1 MSLIL
6 SPQQALLIGLTYFL
20 ANTAFLGGLA
30 YFTTWRPLVN
40 GLIVGLI
47 LGDPFRGMF
56 IGAAINILYLG
67 YMSVGGTLGIGDGA
81 LAGVLGAAV
90 GVASHSLGLG
100 VVAGVAL
107 ASLGYQLLI
116 WRMKGASVIARWID
130 SAAER
135 GDVARMQWLNIGVAQ
150 AWLFAL
156 TVLPAA
162 ALALFATSGVR
173 WLTTTLPGPVMDG
186 LALGGR
192 LAPALGIALAL
203 KFVFSGRNIAFF
215 FGGAGAMAAGVPF
228 EALVGI
234 GIVAMIVWSS
244 EFRVPSPRQKVSSS
258 ESRVPSPEKDRLRAL
273 GTPNSE
279 LGTRNSLIKTFLL
292 WQCFSHSNY
301 SFERLQGSGLACA
314 LAPALR
320 SRGADALKRHGGFFN
335 TEVNFGAMIPAALL
349 RMELR
354 GADASDIEKTRQTLM
369 GIVAGYGDDMTQGAL
384 LPALLSAAIGLSL
397 SPWLG
402 AYAVG
407 GYVLLSGLAMLFIS
421 WRSFR
426 AGLLHERNAAT
437 ALLSNARLK
446 ALAASARSFTA
457 LALGALAANPAVLR
471 LPIPV
476 TEPGGFASVN
486 AAGAVTLTLVCYGLV
501 SKLGIKPTWI
511 FIGLLALAVL
521 FQIAQS
527 A

>member
-6 SPQQALLIGLTYFL
+6 SPLQALLIGLTYFL

-40 GLIVGLI
+40 GLLVGLI
-47 LGDPFRGMF
+47 LGDPIRGVT

-81 LAGVLGAAV
+81 LAGVLGTAV
-90 GVASHSLGLG
+90 GIAAHSLGLG

-116 WRMKGASVIARWID
+116 WRMKGDSVIARWID
-130 SAAER
+130 AAAER
-135 GDVARMQWLNIGVAQ
+135 GDVARMQWLNIGAAQ

-162 ALALFATSGVR
+162 VLAVLATSAVN
-173 WLTTTLPGPVMDG
+173 WMTTALPGPLMDG

-192 LAPALGIALAL
+192 LAPALGIALAI
-203 KFVFSGRNIAFF
+203 KFVFSGRNIAIF
-215 FGGAGAMAAGVPF
+215 FGGAVAIAAGAPF

-234 GIVAMIVWSS
+234 GIVAVIAAAIASP
-244 EFRVPSPRQKVSSS
+244 ERRVRGP
-258 ESRVPSPEKDRLRAL
+258 ESRVPSEREPSELRTPDSGL
-273 GTPNSE
+273 GT
-279 LGTRNSLIKTFLL
+279 FLR
-292 WQCFSHSNY
+292 WQFFSHSNY

-314 LAPALR
+314 LAPALHG
-320 SRGADALKRHGGFFN
+320 RGPDALKRHGGFFN
-335 TEVNFGAMIPAALL
+335 TEVNFGAMIPAILL
-349 RMELR
+349 RMEMA
-354 GADASDIEKTRQTLM
+354 GEVPAEINKTRQTLM
-369 GIVAGYGDDMTQGAL
+369 GIVAGYGDETTQGAL

-407 GYVLLSGLAMLFIS
+407 AYVLISGLAMLFIS

-426 AGLLHERNAAT
+426 AGFLRGRDAAT
-437 ALLSNARLK
+437 ALLSNAQLK
-446 ALAASARSFTA
+446 AVATSARSFTA
-457 LALGALAANPAVLR
+457 LALGALAASPAVLR

-476 TEPGGFASVN
+476 TALGGLAPVN
-486 AAGAVTLTLVCYGLV
+486 AAAAVALTLACFGLV
-501 SKLGIKPTWI
+501 TKLGLKPTWI
-511 FIGLLALAVL
+511 FIGLLVLAVV
-521 FQIAQS
+521 FQVAQS